1 MAKDD
6 VADRLAFLGLS
17 EEDRRSLASLEPI
30 LEQHADVLVSAFY
43 RHLLSFAETRAL
55 LRDPEVTQRL
65 LHKQRAYLLSLAS
78 GRFDDEYVAERLAIG
93 ETHERIRLEP
103 RYYLGAYAVYFS
115 LLAPLVRESFRS
127 DPNAAERAIGA
138 LVKTLLFD
146 AELAM
151 EAYIA
156 RHERQL
162 EYMNRELA
170 NQGRHLQRE
179 VQEQQIE
186 LRQSVQRAR
195 AAEDLA
201 SVATLVAGLAHEI
214 GTPMG
219 VIQGHADL
227 LESAVTDERGR
238 WRLRTIR
245 EQIDRIS
252 RVIQALLGAARPRDP
267 VRVPLDLAPVLDTA
281 LSFLAEKLR
290 QRGVRV
296 DCDYQPSPQVRGDP
310 EKLQQ
315 LFLNLFLN
323 AADAMPDGGKISVTL
338 RPDGAGHVEIA
349 ISDTG
354 TGIPAEQLARIF
366 EPFYTTKAAGEG
378 SGLGLVVARGIVSD
392 HDGEILVASEPG
404 RGTEFT
410 ITLPALAGVAPTA
423 G

>member
-6 VADRLAFLGLS
+6 VAERLAFLGLG
-17 EEDRRSLASLEPI
+17 EEDRRSLASLQPI

-43 RHLLSFAETRAL
+43 RHLLSFAETRVL

-65 LHKQRAYLLSLAS
+65 LRKQRAYLLSLGS
-78 GRFDDEYVAERLAIG
+78 GRFDEDYLAERLAIG

-127 DPNAAERAIGA
+127 DPNAAERAIAA
-138 LVKTLLFD
+138 LVKTLLLD

-151 EAYIA
+151 EAYMA

-162 EYMNRELA
+162 EYMNRELSA
-170 NQGRHLQRE
+170 SGLHLQRE
-179 VQEQQIE
+179 VQEQRVE
-186 LRQSVQRAR
+186 LRQTAERAR

-219 VIQGHADL
+219 VIQGHAEL
-227 LESAVTDERGR
+227 LESAVTDERAR

-252 RVIQALLGAARPRDP
+252 RIIQALLGAARPRELVHQP
-267 VRVPLDLAPVLDTA
+267 VELVGVLDTA

-290 QRGVRV
+290 RRGIRV
-296 DCDYQPSPQVRGDP
+296 ECDYRPAPQVRGDP

-315 LFLNLFLN
+315 LFLNLLLN
-323 AADAMPDGGKISVTL
+323 AADAMPEGGTISVRL
-338 RPDGAGHVEIA
+338 RPDGDKRVEVA
-349 ISDTG
+349 LRDTG
-354 TGIPAEQLARIF
+354 TGIPADQLAQIF

-392 HDGEILVASEPG
+392 HDGEIRVESQPG
-404 RGTEFT
+404 VGTEFT
-410 ITLPALAGVAPTA
+410 IVFPALERGVLPAA
-423 G
+423 